1 MISAFHSGIGGGGFA
16 LIKTRGNDPVMLD
29 YRETAPGAAHRDMFV
44 GKPINA
50 SLWGYV
56 RLAHCSGLAVAVP
69 GEVRGWEQLH
79 RLYGRLSWA
88 EILEPA
94 VHIAKRGF
102 RVPSELY
109 NKMHLVENQLCA
121 APSLA
126 PVYCPDG
133 QIWQQGELR
142 RREDLGSTLERI
154 AQEGADAFY
163 NGRIAQNTVDTVQ
176 AAGGIL
182 TLEDLRRFQVL
193 FRDAHAIEYRDKY
206 RVWTTSAPSSGAVLL
221 SILKTMEHFP
231 DTPYEMDD
239 VLHTHRL
246 IEATKFSYGE
256 RSMFGDPAFVK
267 NVTRL
272 EALAI
277 QDDIGQAR
285 HRRIWDDGVHPVED
299 YNPEHFLAKE
309 DHGTSH
315 LSAVDEHGMSISI
328 TTTVNGYWG
337 SALITPDGILLN
349 NDMDDF
355 SSPDRSNLFGY
366 VPTPANYIAPYKRPL
381 SSMCPFMVQNKETG
395 EMELV
400 AGSAGGSRIITA
412 NLLMAYTFMS
422 YHGNVSMQDVI
433 NRPRWHD
440 QIQPEWTLFERPVD
454 AMPHFPGYNNDTVR
468 SLERLGHV
476 PVYVDPGTSTSQAIQ
491 RSLAGVFQ
499 TASEPRQ
506 WEARGA
512 AV

>member
-1 MISAFHSGIGGGGFA
+1 MRLCGGTHKQA
-16 LIKTRGNDPVMLD
+16 DR
-29 YRETAPGAAHRDMFV
+29 R
-44 GKPINA
+44 
-50 SLWGYV
+50 
-56 RLAHCSGLAVAVP
+56 GLAVAVP

-79 RLYGRLSWA
+79 RLYGRLPWA
-88 EILEPA
+88 DILEPA
-94 VHIAKRGF
+94 IYIAKHGF

-109 NKMHLVENQLCA
+109 NKMKLVEDRLCQA
-121 APSLA
+121 SRLA
-126 PVYCPDG
+126 QIYCPGG
-133 QIWQQGELR
+133 QIWQQGELL
-142 RREDLGSTLERI
+142 RREDLGKTLQRI

-163 NGRIAQNTVDTVQ
+163 TGSIAQNTVDTVR
-176 AAGGIL
+176 ASGGIV

-193 FRDAHAIEYRDKY
+193 VRDAHAIDYRGQY
-206 RVWTTSAPSSGAVLL
+206 RVWTTGAPSSGAVLL

-231 DTPYEMDD
+231 DEPYDVDD

-256 RSMFGDPAFVK
+256 RSMFGDPAYVK
-267 NVTRL
+267 NVSKL
-272 EALAI
+272 EALAM
-277 QDDIGQAR
+277 QEDIGR
-285 HRRIWDDGVHPVED
+285 TRYERIWDDGVHPVED
-299 YNPEHFLAKE
+299 YNPKHFLSKD

-315 LSAVDEHGMSISI
+315 MSAVDDHGMAISI

-337 SALITPDGILLN
+337 SALVTPDGILLN

-381 SSMCPFMVQNKETG
+381 SSMCPFMVEHQQTG

-440 QIQPEWTLFERPVD
+440 QIQPEWTMFERPLD
-454 AMPHFPGYNNDTVR
+454 RWSDFPGYNNDTVR
-468 SLERLGHV
+468 ALKRLGHV
-476 PVYVDPGTSTSQAIQ
+476 PVYMEPGTSTSQAIQ
-491 RSLAGVFQ
+491 RAPMGHFQ

-512 AV
+512 AI

>member
-1 MISAFHSGIGGGGFA
+1 MHRCGGA
-16 LIKTRGNDPVMLD
+16 YKPA
-29 YRETAPGAAHRDMFV
+29 YR
-44 GKPINA
+44 
-50 SLWGYV
+50 
-56 RLAHCSGLAVAVP
+56 SGLAVAVP

-79 RLYGRLSWA
+79 RLYGRLPWA

-94 VHIAKRGF
+94 IYMAKNGF

-109 NKMHLVENQLCA
+109 NKMKWLGDRLCM
-121 APSLA
+121 APHLA
-126 PVYCPDG
+126 PVYCPG
-133 QIWQQGELR
+133 GRLWQQGELL
-142 RREDLGSTLERI
+142 RRENLGSTLERI
-154 AQEGADAFY
+154 AQQGADAFY
-163 NGRIAQNTVDTVQ
+163 TGSIAQNTVDTVQ

-182 TLEDLRRFQVL
+182 TLEDLREFRVL
-193 FRDAHAIEYRDKY
+193 IRDAHSVEYRDKY

-231 DTPYEMDD
+231 DTPYDVDD

-267 NVTRL
+267 NVTKL
-272 EALAI
+272 EAVAI
-277 QDDIGQAR
+277 RDDIGRAR
-285 HRRIWDDGVHPVED
+285 HKRIWDGGVHPVED

-315 LSAVDEHGMSISI
+315 LSAVDEHGMSISL

-337 SALITPDGILLN
+337 STLLTPDGILLN

-366 VPTPANYIAPYKRPL
+366 VPTPANYIAPRKRPL
-381 SSMCPFMVQNKETG
+381 SSMCPFMVQSKETG
-395 EMELV
+395 EMELI

-412 NLLMAYTFMS
+412 NLLMAYTYMS
-422 YHGNVSMQDVI
+422 HHGDVSMQDVI

-440 QIQPEWTLFERPVD
+440 QIQPEWTLFERPID
-454 AMPHFPGYNNDTVR
+454 ALPHFPGYNNETVR
-468 SLERLGHV
+468 ALERLGHV
-476 PVYVDPGTSTSQAIQ
+476 PVYMEPGTSTSQAIQ
-491 RSLAGVFQ
+491 RSPAGDFQ
-499 TASEPRQ
+499 TASELRQ